1 MCLQIT
7 SGSVR
12 LVLQE
17 SKALV
22 SEWKEPQGRNISVAA
37 CNHTQVVLAVG
48 RALYYL
54 QILAGELKQI
64 RYDVDIHTHGIDSV
78 SAYWYFQAIFDLH
91 WWIGDLPSDNLLYCK
106 HCWSRSYCKHLESC
120 IIQLPRALCLWYLPH
135 ISIYIIEFSMFGDLL
150 VWNYTYSPS
159 WWELDQDHSHVCV
172 KSVKL
177 PPAARLSLA

>member
-1 MCLQIT
+1 MDILLMISSVKCLHIIEPSMFLILPPVTLINCCAKHHLYAKFMCLQIT

-12 LVLQE
+12 LVLQD

-64 RYDVDIHTHGIDSV
+64 R
-78 SAYWYFQAIFDLH
+78 
-91 WWIGDLPSDNLLYCK
+91 
-106 HCWSRSYCKHLESC
+106 
-120 IIQLPRALCLWYLPH
+120 
-135 ISIYIIEFSMFGDLL
+135 
-150 VWNYTYSPS
+150 
-159 WWELDQDHSHVCV
+159 
-172 KSVKL
+172 
-177 PPAARLSLA
+177 

>member
-1 MCLQIT
+1 MCFQIT

-12 LVLQE
+12 LVLQD

-64 RYDVDIHTHGIDSV
+64 RYRHTKDTSIV
-78 SAYWYFQAIFDLH
+78 SLLIFSGN
-91 WWIGDLPSDNLLYCK
+91 I
-106 HCWSRSYCKHLESC
+106 
-120 IIQLPRALCLWYLPH
+120 
-135 ISIYIIEFSMFGDLL
+135 
-150 VWNYTYSPS
+150 
-159 WWELDQDHSHVCV
+159 
-172 KSVKL
+172 
-177 PPAARLSLA
+177 

>member
-1 MCLQIT
+1 MFLIIPSGTLINCCAEHHLYAKFMCLQIT

-12 LVLQE
+12 LVLQD

-64 RYDVDIHTHGIDSV
+64 R
-78 SAYWYFQAIFDLH
+78 
-91 WWIGDLPSDNLLYCK
+91 
-106 HCWSRSYCKHLESC
+106 
-120 IIQLPRALCLWYLPH
+120 
-135 ISIYIIEFSMFGDLL
+135 
-150 VWNYTYSPS
+150 
-159 WWELDQDHSHVCV
+159 
-172 KSVKL
+172 
-177 PPAARLSLA
+177 

>member
-1 MCLQIT
+1 MRWCIVMHENDFATEGSYTRGCQPADSPGSVSRLSCVQIT

-48 RALYYL
+48 RALFYL

-64 RYDVDIHTHGIDSV
+64 G
-78 SAYWYFQAIFDLH
+78 
-91 WWIGDLPSDNLLYCK
+91 
-106 HCWSRSYCKHLESC
+106 
-120 IIQLPRALCLWYLPH
+120 
-135 ISIYIIEFSMFGDLL
+135 
-150 VWNYTYSPS
+150 
-159 WWELDQDHSHVCV
+159 
-172 KSVKL
+172 
-177 PPAARLSLA
+177 

>member
-1 MCLQIT
+1 MCLNVVRIHKLLQSKQFYFHFSEARHGHFVTVIAHSRPGMISPVRCLHILEPSMFLIIRPGTLMNCCAKHHLYAKFVYLQIT

-12 LVLQE
+12 LVLQD

-64 RYDVDIHTHGIDSV
+64 R
-78 SAYWYFQAIFDLH
+78 
-91 WWIGDLPSDNLLYCK
+91 
-106 HCWSRSYCKHLESC
+106 
-120 IIQLPRALCLWYLPH
+120 
-135 ISIYIIEFSMFGDLL
+135 
-150 VWNYTYSPS
+150 
-159 WWELDQDHSHVCV
+159 
-172 KSVKL
+172 
-177 PPAARLSLA
+177 

>member
-1 MCLQIT
+1 MWDFLCCNVVRSHKLLKFQQFYFHFLEAGHGHFINCTFQAGNDIICQMSSYFRTQHVLIIPPEALMNCCAKHHLYAKFMCLQIT

-12 LVLQE
+12 LVLQD

-64 RYDVDIHTHGIDSV
+64 R
-78 SAYWYFQAIFDLH
+78 
-91 WWIGDLPSDNLLYCK
+91 
-106 HCWSRSYCKHLESC
+106 
-120 IIQLPRALCLWYLPH
+120 
-135 ISIYIIEFSMFGDLL
+135 
-150 VWNYTYSPS
+150 
-159 WWELDQDHSHVCV
+159 
-172 KSVKL
+172 
-177 PPAARLSLA
+177 